1 VEDKMSLFEIIAILL
16 SLSAFFSY
24 INARFIGLPTS
35 IAVMAFSLVFSL
47 VLIGLNQLGMT
58 GLADWAEQLVGGAD
72 LGQTLLNGL
81 LSFLLFAG
89 ALHVNLEEL
98 ADQKW
103 LVALLA
109 TFGVVLTTFLVGG
122 AMWYVLEWLGIP
134 LPFIYCLLFGAVI
147 APTDP
152 VAVMAILKSVDAPES
167 LTTKIA
173 GESLFNDG
181 VAVVMFIAILGIASG
196 EREATFA
203 SIGELFLQEAVG
215 GLVLGFLLG
224 LLGYHML
231 KHLDNYQ
238 VEVLI
243 TVALVAG
250 GYALASRLHMS
261 GPLAVVVAGLM
272 IGNQGRAFA
281 MSKKTE
287 QQLDTFWEMVD
298 ELLNAVLFL
307 LIGLEL
313 LIVTFELPVLWAGLA
328 AIPLGLLARLVAV
341 GVPVMGLK
349 PFREFKP
356 NPIKALTWGGLKGG
370 ISVALALSLP
380 VGPERDL
387 ILPMAYVVVVF
398 SILVQGLTIKKVL
411 GAEG

>member
-1 VEDKMSLFEIIAILL
+1 MSLFEIIAILL

-24 INARFIGLPTS
+24 INARYIGLPTS

-313 LIVTFELPVLWAGLA
+313 LIVTFELPVLWAGVA

>member
-1 VEDKMSLFEIIAILL
+1 MSLFEIIAILL
-16 SLSAFFSY
+16 CLSALFSY

-35 IAVMAFSLVFSL
+35 IAIMAFSLAFSL
-47 VLIGLNQLGMT
+47 VLIGLNQLGLT

-72 LGQTLLNGL
+72 LGPTLLNGL

-109 TFGVVLTTFLVGG
+109 TLGVVVTTALVGG
-122 AMWYVLEWLGIP
+122 AMWYVLAWLGSP
-134 LPFIYCLLFGAVI
+134 LRFIYCLLFGAVV

-152 VAVMAILKSVDAPES
+152 VAVMAILKSLNAPTS

-181 VAVVMFIAILGIASG
+181 VAVVLFIAILGIAQG
-196 EREATFA
+196 QREASFE
-203 SIGELFLQEAVG
+203 SIGMLFLHEAVG

-224 LLGYHML
+224 LLGYHLL
-231 KHLDNYQ
+231 KNLDNYQ

-250 GYALASRLHMS
+250 GYALASRLHTS

-272 IGNQGRAFA
+272 IGNQGREFA
-281 MSKKTE
+281 MSKQTE
-287 QQLDTFWEMVD
+287 KQLDTFWEMVD

-307 LIGLEL
+307 LVGLEL
-313 LIVTFELPVLWAGLA
+313 LIITFELPALWAGLA
-328 AIPLGLLARLVAV
+328 AIPLVLLARFVAV
-341 GVPVMGLK
+341 GIPVVALQ

-380 VGPERDL
+380 FGPERDL
-387 ILPMAYVVVVF
+387 ILPMAYEVVVF
-398 SILVQGLTIKKVL
+398 SILVQGLTVKKVL
-411 GAEG
+411 GAP

>member
-1 VEDKMSLFEIIAILL
+1 MSLFEIIAILL

>member
-1 VEDKMSLFEIIAILL
+1 MSLFDVIAILL
-16 SLSAFFSY
+16 SLSALFSY
-24 INARFIGLPTS
+24 INARFIGLPSS
-35 IAVMAFSLVFSL
+35 IAIMAFSLVFSIIL
-47 VLIGLNQLGMT
+47 LGLNHLGMSSV
-58 GLADWAEQLVGGAD
+58 ADWAEHLVGEAD
-72 LGQTLLNGL
+72 LGPTLLNGL

-89 ALHVNLEEL
+89 AFHVNLDEL

-109 TFGVVLTTFLVGG
+109 TLGVVLTTFLVGG
-122 AMWYVLEWLGIP
+122 AMWYVLGWLGIP
-134 LPFIYCLLFGAVI
+134 LPFIYCLLFGAVV

-152 VAVMAILKSVDAPES
+152 VAVMAILKSLDAPSS

-181 VAVVMFIAILGIASG
+181 VAVVMFIAILGIALG
-196 EREATFA
+196 QREASFD
-203 SIGELFLQEAVG
+203 SIAMLFVHEAVG
-215 GLVLGFLLG
+215 GVVLGLLLG
-224 LLGYHML
+224 LLGYHLL

-238 VEVLI
+238 VEVLV

-250 GYALASRLHMS
+250 GYALASKLHTS

-272 IGNQGRAFA
+272 LGNHGREFA

-287 QQLDTFWEMVD
+287 QQLDAFWEMVD
-298 ELLNAVLFL
+298 EVLNAVLFL
-307 LIGLEL
+307 LVGLEL
-313 LIVTFELPVLWAGLA
+313 LIITFEWHALVAGLA
-328 AIPLGLLARLVAV
+328 AVPLALLARYVAV
-341 GVPVMGLK
+341 GIPVLALK
-349 PFREFKP
+349 PFKQYKP

-380 VGPERDL
+380 LGEERSI

-398 SILVQGLTIKKVL
+398 SILVQGLTVKKVL
-411 GAEG
+411 GGGR

>member
-1 VEDKMSLFEIIAILL
+1 MSLFEIIAILL
-16 SLSAFFSY
+16 SLSALFSY

-35 IAVMAFSLVFSL
+35 IAIMAFSLIFSIIL
-47 VLIGLNQLGMT
+47 LGLNYLGFT
-58 GLADWAEQLVGGAD
+58 SLAHWAEQLVGEAD
-72 LGQTLLNGL
+72 LGPTLLNGL

-89 ALHVNLEEL
+89 AFHVNLDEL

-109 TFGVVLTTFLVGG
+109 TLGVVLTTFLVGG
-122 AMWYVLEWLGIP
+122 AMWYVLGWLGSP
-134 LPFIYCLLFGAVI
+134 LPFIYCLLFGAVV

-152 VAVMAILKSVDAPES
+152 VAVMAILKSLDAPSS

-181 VAVVMFIAILGIASG
+181 VAVVMFIAILGIAQG
-196 EREATFA
+196 QREASID
-203 SIGELFLQEAVG
+203 SIGLLFLQEAVG

-224 LLGYHML
+224 LLGYHLL

-238 VEVLI
+238 VEVLV

-250 GYALASRLHMS
+250 GYALASRLHTS

-272 IGNQGRAFA
+272 LGNHGRQFA

-287 QQLDTFWEMVD
+287 QQLDAFWEMVD
-298 ELLNAVLFL
+298 EVLNAVLFL
-307 LIGLEL
+307 LVGLEL
-313 LIVTFELPVLWAGLA
+313 LIIVFEWHALVAGLV
-328 AIPLGLLARLVAV
+328 AIPLALLARYVAV
-341 GVPVMGLK
+341 GIPVLALK

-356 NPIKALTWGGLKGG
+356 SPIKALTWGGLKGG

-380 VGPERDL
+380 TGPEREM
-387 ILPMAYVVVVF
+387 ILTMAYVVVVF
-398 SILVQGLTIKKVL
+398 SILVQGLTVKKVL
-411 GAEG
+411 GGGS

>member
-1 VEDKMSLFEIIAILL
+1 MSLFEIIAILL

-24 INARFIGLPTS
+24 INARYIGLPTS

>member
-1 VEDKMSLFEIIAILL
+1 MSLFEIIAILL
-16 SLSAFFSY
+16 SLSALFSY

-47 VLIGLNQLGMT
+47 VLIGLNQLGMV
-58 GLADWAEQLVGGAD
+58 GLADWAEQVVGGAD
-72 LGQTLLNGL
+72 LGRTLLNGL

-109 TFGVVLTTFLVGG
+109 TLGVVLTTFLVGG
-122 AMWYVLEWLGIP
+122 AMWYVLDWLGSP

-272 IGNQGRAFA
+272 IGNQGREFA

-298 ELLNAVLFL
+298 EVLNAVLFL

-313 LIVTFELPVLWAGLA
+313 LIVTFELPALLAGLA

-341 GVPVMGLK
+341 GIPVMGLK

>member
-1 VEDKMSLFEIIAILL
+1 MSLFDVIAILL
-16 SLSAFFSY
+16 SLSALFSY
-24 INARFIGLPTS
+24 INARFVGLPSS
-35 IAVMAFSLVFSL
+35 IAIMAFSLVFSIIL
-47 VLIGLNQLGMT
+47 LGLNHLGMSSV
-58 GLADWAEQLVGGAD
+58 ADWAEHLVGEAD
-72 LGQTLLNGL
+72 LGPTLLNGL

-89 ALHVNLEEL
+89 AFHVNLDEL

-109 TFGVVLTTFLVGG
+109 TLGVVLTTFLVGG
-122 AMWYVLEWLGIP
+122 AMWYVLGWLGIP
-134 LPFIYCLLFGAVI
+134 LPFIYCLLFGAVV

-152 VAVMAILKSVDAPES
+152 VAVMAILKSLDAPSS

-181 VAVVMFIAILGIASG
+181 VAVVMFIAILGIAQG
-196 EREATFA
+196 QREASFD
-203 SIGELFLQEAVG
+203 SIAMLFVHEAVG
-215 GLVLGFLLG
+215 GVVLGLLLG
-224 LLGYHML
+224 LLGYHLL

-238 VEVLI
+238 VEVLV

-250 GYALASRLHMS
+250 GYALASKLHTS

-272 IGNQGRAFA
+272 LGNHGREFA

-287 QQLDTFWEMVD
+287 QQLDAFWEMVD
-298 ELLNAVLFL
+298 EVLNAVLFL
-307 LIGLEL
+307 LVGLEL
-313 LIVTFELPVLWAGLA
+313 LIITFEWHALVAGLA
-328 AIPLGLLARLVAV
+328 AVPLALLARYVAV
-341 GVPVMGLK
+341 GIPVLALK
-349 PFREFKP
+349 PFKQYKP

-380 VGPERDL
+380 LGEERSI

-398 SILVQGLTIKKVL
+398 SILVQGLTVKKVL
-411 GAEG
+411 GGGR